1 MKSQRIGF
9 LALIVMLSGL
19 VFSGYRAAAIP
30 ANPHPVQ
37 YTQPDGSVI
46 TLLLKGD
53 EFIHWAVTTD
63 GFTIMPNKSG
73 AYEYATLDARG
84 HLVFSGVVVHNPANR
99 GASEASFVQQLKPG
113 LFFSKGQIDEM
124 KALKLTEGNRA
135 PSAPLIGGFPTT
147 GTRKLLMILANFSNT
162 STTYSQSSFNNY
174 MNQANYNGTGSFRD
188 YYLEV
193 SYGQLTVNST
203 VTIWVTL
210 PHTHDYYGPDTRW
223 GEFAYDAVVA
233 ANSQAAVNYAEF
245 DNDLDGYVDGVAIIH
260 QGEGQEYSGD
270 PNDIWSHSWDLQS
283 AGYSTAQTTFDG
295 VIVSEYTTQPE
306 IAGTGMSTI
315 GVMCH
320 EFGHNLGAPDFYDVD
335 YATGGQYT
343 GTGEW
348 DLMGEGAWN
357 GANGTKPAHHNA
369 WTKNYFTWTNPT
381 LLTNQQTVLLRNAQV
396 YTDVVRY
403 NTTTTN
409 EYFLC
414 ENRQQ
419 TGFDVGIP
427 GHGMLIYHVDGNY
440 INAHLNSN
448 DINAGSHQGLYQKAA
463 NSTNGSG
470 VSTSSS
476 SKINTSGCPWPG
488 TSNKTT
494 FTDATTPHS
503 KSWAGANT
511 SKPLTNIAENT
522 ATKEV
527 TFCFIACSSPDDP
540 TNFTATAAS
549 GSQINLAWGLNSSNN
564 PVVVAFSTTPTFGT
578 PTNGTAYS
586 AGSSIPGGGTVLY
599 NGTNTSYNHTGLLPT
614 TTYYYKAWSVLTGTT
629 YSTGVTSSA
638 TTLCGTQS
646 LPFYESFNTTEA
658 PCWEDQS
665 AGTGTGPSWAISSTN
680 NAGGAAN
687 EVMSTYQDIS
697 SGTTRLV
704 SPPLNTL
711 GYTSLNLSFKH
722 MLDAYSTGA
731 TLRVQSST
739 DGVNWTNEAWSVATS
754 ASNIGPATVNTTIG
768 SNVNSATTYIGFA
781 VVGNLYNYDYW
792 YIDDISVSGT
802 GATPSLNVTPSS
814 QSVAAPA
821 GSTSFTVAANGS
833 WSASS
838 NATWC
843 TVTASGT
850 GNGTLQANYTENTSV
865 DARTATITVTLSG
878 ATPVAVTVVQAGA
891 APTLAVTPTN
901 QNVSAA
907 AGSTSFA
914 VTSNA
919 NWSASSDAT
928 WCTVTTSGSGNGT
941 LQATYTENTTTAT
954 RVANITVTVTGLA
967 PVVVTVTQAAANATL
982 SVTPSNQNV
991 AAPAGTTSFS
1001 VTSNNSW
1008 TAVSNATWCTVT
1020 PGGTGTGTLQAN
1032 YTENTTTTSRVATI
1046 TVSASGTSPINV
1058 TVTQAGA
1065 AATLQV
1071 TPANQNVAATAGTTT
1086 FDVTT
1091 NSAWTASSNATWCL
1105 VTTSG
1110 SGTGQ
1115 LVANYTENL
1124 NTAVRTATITVTVA
1138 GLTPVNVTVTQDAA
1152 VLSLQVNPANQNVSA
1167 YAGSTAFQVTSNSN
1181 WRAESDAWWCT
1192 VTPTGAGNG
1201 TLTATYGQNN
1211 APYPRI
1217 ANITVEVDGISPV
1230 VVTVWQDFFIGLD
1243 ETPSGS
1249 FTLMPNP
1256 TKGMVI
1262 VTLPAH
1268 TGGQLTITDLTGR
1281 LVMQQQVEDGVSR
1294 LELNLSVFT
1303 NGTYL
1308 LGFRSGSTSVT
1319 RRVVVQH

>member
-9 LALIVMLSGL
+9 LALIVMLSGF

-53 EFIHWAVTTD
+53 EFIHWAVTPD

-99 GASEASFVQQLKPG
+99 GASEAAFVQQLKPG
-113 LFFSKGQIDEM
+113 LFFSKKQVEEM
-124 KALKLTEGNRA
+124 KALKLTDGNRA

-162 STTYSQSSFNNY
+162 STTYSQTSFNNY

-295 VIVSEYTTQPE
+295 VVVSEYTTQPE

-335 YATGGQYT
+335 YSTGGQYT

-440 INAHLNSN
+440 ISTHLNSN

-511 SKPLTNIAENT
+511 TKPLTNIAENT

-549 GSQINLAWGLNSSNN
+549 GSQINLAWGLNASNN
-564 PVVVAFSTTPTFGT
+564 PVVVAFSTTGTFGT
-578 PTNGTAYS
+578 PTNGTSYS

-599 NGTNTSYNHTGLLPT
+599 NGTNTTYAHTGLNPT
-614 TTYYYKAWSVLTGTT
+614 TTYYYKAWSVLTGTS
-629 YSTGVTSSA
+629 YSSGVTSSA

-665 AGTGTGPSWAISSTN
+665 AGTGTGPSWAISLTN
-680 NAGGAAN
+680 SAGGAAN
-687 EVMSTYQDIS
+687 EVVSTYQNIS

-722 MLDAYSTGA
+722 LLDAYSTGA

-754 ASNIGPATVNTTIG
+754 ANNIGPATVNTTIS

-781 VVGNLYNYDYW
+781 VIGNLYNYDYW

-814 QSVAAPA
+814 QSVSAPA

-865 DARTATITVTLSG
+865 DARTATITVTMSG

-914 VTSNA
+914 VTSNSSWTA
-919 NWSASSDAT
+919 ASDAT
-928 WCTVTTSGSGNGT
+928 WCLVTPSGTGNGT
-941 LQATYTENTTTAT
+941 LQANYTENTTTST
-954 RVANITVTVTGLA
+954 RVANITVTVAGLA

-1020 PGGTGTGTLQAN
+1020 PSGTGTGTLQAN
-1032 YTENTTTTSRVATI
+1032 YTENTTTTTRVATI

-1058 TVTQAGA
+1058 TVTQAGTT
-1065 AATLQV
+1065 ATLQV
-1071 TPANQNVAATAGTTT
+1071 TPSNQNVTATAGTTT

-1115 LVANYTENL
+1115 LQANYTENL

-1138 GLTPVNVTVTQDAA
+1138 GLTPVTVTVTQAA
-1152 VLSLQVNPANQNVSA
+1152 ATLSLQVTPANQYAPAS
-1167 YAGSTAFQVTSNSN
+1167 AGSTEFQVASNSN

-1201 TLTATYGQNN
+1201 PLTATYSQNYGTN
-1211 APYPRI
+1211 PRI
-1217 ANITVEVDGISPV
+1217 ANITVEVDGLSPV
-1230 VVTVWQDFFIGLD
+1230 VVTVWQDFYIGMD
-1243 ETPSGS
+1243 ETSDSPL
-1249 FTLMPNP
+1249 TVVPNP
-1256 TKGMVI
+1256 TKGMVA
-1262 VTLPAH
+1262 VALPSH
-1268 TGGQLTITDLTGR
+1268 SGGQLTLTDLSGR
-1281 LVMQQQVEDGVSR
+1281 LVMQQQVADGVSR
-1294 LELNLSVFT
+1294 LDLNLSMFT

-1308 LGFRSGSTSVT
+1308 LNFQSGSTSVT